1 MKYKTLQIDIDRR
14 GVARLWLNRPDKRHA
29 LNAEMIAELHQAV
42 LGLGEDEAVRVVVIG
57 ADGPVFCA
65 GGDLRWM
72 QEQQQKDAAGR
83 RAEAKTLS
91 DMLAALNAL
100 PKPVIMRVQGNS
112 FGGGLGLMSAADIV
126 LTSAE
131 AKFCFSETR
140 LGLIPATIGPFVWRR
155 LGEAGLRRLFI
166 TAKLFTATEAE
177 RLGLVAGAVPPDR
190 LDEAVE
196 AEIEAAL
203 KAGPEAM
210 AAAKALIAHFS
221 QTPNHSQQNDAAI
234 DALAAIWDT
243 DGAKQGIAAF
253 FAKTPPPWVKA
264 K

>member
-1 MKYKTLQIDIDRR
+1 MSFKTLQIDIDRR
-14 GVARLWLNRPDKRHA
+14 GVARLWLNRPDKHHA
-29 LNAEMIAELHQAV
+29 LNAEMIAELHQAALQ
-42 LGLGEDEAVRVVVIG
+42 LGADEAVRVVVIG
-57 ADGPVFCA
+57 SDGPVFCA

-72 QEQQQKDAAGR
+72 QDQQQKDAGGR

-112 FGGGLGLMSAADIV
+112 FGGGLGLMSTADIV
-126 LTSAE
+126 LSSAE

-166 TAKLFTATEAE
+166 TARLFRADEAA
-177 RLGLVAGAVPPDR
+177 LYGLVAGAVAPDR

-196 AEIEAAL
+196 AEIDAAL

-210 AAAKALIAHFS
+210 AAAKALIARFS
-221 QTPNHSQQNDAAI
+221 QTPDHNQQNEAAI

-243 DGAKQGIAAF
+243 QGAKDGIAAF
-253 FAKTPPPWVKA
+253 FAKTSPPWVSD
-264 K
+264 

>member
-1 MKYKTLQIDIDRR
+1 MSYKTLQFDIERR
-14 GVARLWLNRPDKRHA
+14 GVARLWLNRPDKHHA
-29 LNAEMIAELHQAV
+29 LNADMIAELHQAV
-42 LGLGEDEAVRVVVIG
+42 LSLGKDESVRVVVIG
-57 ADGPVFCA
+57 SDGPVFCA

-72 QEQQQKDAAGR
+72 QDQQHKNAAGR

-91 DMLAALNAL
+91 DMLVALNAL

-112 FGGGLGLMSAADIV
+112 FGGGLGLMCAADIV

-166 TAKLFTATEAE
+166 TAKLFTAADAAH
-177 RLGLVAGAVPPDR
+177 LGLVAGAVPPDR

-196 AEIEAAL
+196 TEIDAAL

-210 AAAKALIAHFS
+210 AAAKALIARFS
-221 QTPNHSQQNDAAI
+221 QTPEHNQQNEAAI

-243 DGAKQGIAAF
+243 QGAKDGIAAF
-253 FAKTPPPWVKA
+253 FAKTPPPWQA
-264 K
+264 D